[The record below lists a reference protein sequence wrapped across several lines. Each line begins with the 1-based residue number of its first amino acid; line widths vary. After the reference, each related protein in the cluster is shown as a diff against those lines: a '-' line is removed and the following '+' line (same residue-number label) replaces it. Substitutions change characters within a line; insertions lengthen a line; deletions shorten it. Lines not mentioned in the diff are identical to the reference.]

1 MQRLTDIVFAL
12 AILLLTTPIWIV
24 VLAVV
29 ALSDFGNPLFLQ
41 NRIGRGG
48 KIFRLV
54 KFRTMSKNASAG
66 SNLTVSGDKRV
77 TPVGRLLRRFK
88 IDELPQLVNVLIGS
102 MSIVGPR
109 PETPEYVALYDQDQR
124 EVLKYRPGLTDPAS
138 IKYRHEEKILAQ
150 YNDPVEAYK
159 SVILP
164 DKIAISLEYQR
175 SRNIGSDLGIIGETI
190 MAIVRPASDGTG
202 RNE

>member
-1 MQRLTDIVFAL
+1 MFAV
-12 AILLLTTPIWIV
+12 AILLLTTPIWLV
-24 VLAVV
+24 VLVGV
-29 ALSDFGNPLFLQ
+29 SLSDFGSPLFVQ
-41 NRIGRGG
+41 NRVGRGG

-77 TPVGRLLRRFK
+77 TPIGGILRRFK
-88 IDELPQLVNVLIGS
+88 IDELPQLVNVLVGS

-109 PETPEYVALYDQDQR
+109 PETPEYVALYDQAQS

-138 IKYRHEEKILAQ
+138 IKYRHEEQILAQ
-150 YNDPVEAYK
+150 YSDPVEAYK

-164 DKIAISLEYQR
+164 DKIALSLEYQR

-190 MAIVRPASDGTG
+190 MAIVRPASEQI
-202 RNE
+202 RPNR